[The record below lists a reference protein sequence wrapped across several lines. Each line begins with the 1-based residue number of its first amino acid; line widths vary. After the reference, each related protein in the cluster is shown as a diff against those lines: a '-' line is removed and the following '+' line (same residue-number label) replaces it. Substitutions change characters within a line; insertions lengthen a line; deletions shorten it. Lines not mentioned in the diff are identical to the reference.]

1 MPSSPAISKPRGPDT
16 AAILAA
22 LKKFESAYRM
32 KVVLAVIAGA
42 ALSFV
47 GPLFLTGIIWLFAVR
62 YHSEFAFWHGYLI
75 IAICSMPIFYLL
87 AAAVKGSVLESA
99 AEGGA
104 LDNRFVARRIGI
116 GLILAELANIGPRL
130 VVYGWRKRGARRAAG
145 QVDLSRVAAAVAA
158 LAVVD
163 GSIGP
168 VKLLQPGESPDVLEP
183 LLGFLLFYDIADVS
197 KAGDRVWLSS
207 GAKAKLL
214 PTK

>member
-22 LKKFESAYRM
+22 LKRYESAYRT
-32 KVVLAVIAGA
+32 KVTVAMLVGGV
-42 ALSFV
+42 LSFL
-47 GPLFLTGIIWLFAVR
+47 GPLILTCFVWLFAVHDHR
-62 YHSEFAFWHGYLI
+62 EFAFWRGYWI
-75 IAICSMPIFYLL
+75 VTVVSMPIFYLL
-87 AAAVKGSVLESA
+87 AIAVKGSVLESA

-145 QVDLSRVAAAVAA
+145 QVDLSRVAAAVVA

-168 VKLLQPGESPDVLEP
+168 VKLLQPGESPDVLES

-207 GAKAKLL
+207 GARAKLF
-214 PTK
+214 PSR